1 MAWDQK
7 WFSKMKNGK
16 VAGPSGLVF
25 EMVKSAGRAN
35 LINKI
40 KVGGAITV
48 ERELG
53 KLKAQSQVLDNF

>member
-1 MAWDQK
+1 
-7 WFSKMKNGK
+7 MKNGK

-25 EMVKSAGRAN
+25 EKVKSAVRAN

-40 KVGGAITV
+40 KKRGAITL

-53 KLKAQSQVLDNF
+53 KLKAHSNV

>member
-1 MAWDQK
+1 
-7 WFSKMKNGK
+7 MKNGK
-16 VAGPSGLVF
+16 VARPSGLVF

-53 KLKAQSQVLDNF
+53 KLKAHSQVLDNF